1 MVMLAPV
8 TPYLA
13 EELWHLTGHSD
24 SIHSQEWLDWDASL
38 AQDETTQLPIQVDG
52 KVRAV
57 VEVPLGA
64 QKDDVQAT
72 ALAHPKVAQ
81 HIAKKGV
88 ADVIFVPGKIMNLR
102 TTLEQE

>member
-13 EELWHLTGHSD
+13 EELWHLTGHND
-24 SIHSQEWLDWDASL
+24 SIHLQEWLEWDTSL
-38 AQDETTQLPIQVDG
+38 AQDETLQIPIQVDG

-64 QKDDVQAT
+64 QKDVVQA
-72 ALAHPKVAQ
+72 AAFAHPKIAQTIDEKVVAE
-81 HIAKKGV
+81 
-88 ADVIFVPGKIMNLR
+88 VIFVPGKIMNLR
-102 TTLEQE
+102 TTLEQK